1 MIKNALNI
9 IAFNLNQYL
18 KNKFKLTEDHVIVS
32 NLVTLDG
39 SIPKNIQNKIIISL
53 VNIEQESIIS
63 NVGFTQYNNT
73 LENNLPLHIN
83 LNVLISS
90 NFENYEEG
98 LHFISNTIIFFNN
111 NPVYTKQN
119 QPDYFES
126 FEKLS
131 IELFK
136 TTIQET
142 SQIWSSI
149 GAKYSPSVFYKIR
162 LL

>member
-149 GAKYSPSVFYKIR
+149 GVKHSPSVLYKIR